1 MTASSDQ
8 EKFEKRLDRERRAR
22 KAAEKLLEE
31 KSAELFLANEHQRK
45 SAERLQNIM
54 DTVPDAILTVSDGVV
69 RSWNGSA
76 LLMFGFS
83 EENFGNV
90 PLPQILHQDSQAD
103 DAGDIEPGNIRQ
115 ACRADG
121 TCFPAEVSITKG
133 VIDEEDLE
141 ILVVRDLTAR
151 VAREEKTRELQ
162 EQLDQSQKF
171 EAIGTLASGIAHEI
185 NTPIQYVSDNLRFL
199 SDSCDDFTAI
209 LAEYLKFLEA
219 NDENET
225 IKEQIGKL
233 RAMAMD
239 KDLPFLLEEFPK
251 ATQESLSG
259 AEQVSRIVQAAKE
272 FSHPGAGQ
280 RQMVNLNKVVENAT
294 TLSRN
299 EWKEHAEVTLSLGDT
314 LPEVSCLAA
323 EVNQVIL
330 NIIINAAHALESK
343 VGDGRI
349 EIVTTGDDDYNEIRI
364 SDNGCGI
371 PENIRE
377 KIFMPFF
384 TTKGVG
390 KGTGQGLA
398 IAFDTVVN
406 KHGGSLKLESE
417 EDVGT
422 TFIIRFPIT
431 APEPEEVPGKVP
443 EAVAEQ
449 L

>member
-1 MTASSDQ
+1 
-8 EKFEKRLDRERRAR
+8 
-22 KAAEKLLEE
+22 
-31 KSAELFLANEHQRK
+31 
-45 SAERLQNIM
+45 
-54 DTVPDAILTVSDGVV
+54 
-69 RSWNGSA
+69 
-76 LLMFGFS
+76 
-83 EENFGNV
+83 
-90 PLPQILHQDSQAD
+90 
-103 DAGDIEPGNIRQ
+103 
-115 ACRADG
+115 
-121 TCFPAEVSITKG
+121 
-133 VIDEEDLE
+133 
-141 ILVVRDLTAR
+141 
-151 VAREEKTRELQ
+151 
-162 EQLDQSQKF
+162 
-171 EAIGTLASGIAHEI
+171 
-185 NTPIQYVSDNLRFL
+185 
-199 SDSCDDFTAI
+199 
-209 LAEYLKFLEA
+209 
-219 NDENET
+219 
-225 IKEQIGKL
+225 
-233 RAMAMD
+233 MAMD

-299 EWKEHAEVTLSLGDT
+299 EWKEHAEVTLSLDDT

-364 SDNGCGI
+364 LDNGCGI

-431 APEPEEVPGKVP
+431 APKPEEVPGKVP